1 MTKFHKEIFCA
12 IDRWANLDMADIRR
26 MEVEIKEEL
35 DKKIAAGEIAMVGKY
50 SLWYFGTVFYHSL
63 EPSVTPVESVK
74 SNPF

>member
-35 DKKIAAGEIAMVGKY
+35 DKKIAAGEIAMVGKHSAVFSDC
-50 SLWYFGTVFYHSL
+50 SLTTFCRTECHAC
-63 EPSVTPVESVK
+63 
-74 SNPF
+74 